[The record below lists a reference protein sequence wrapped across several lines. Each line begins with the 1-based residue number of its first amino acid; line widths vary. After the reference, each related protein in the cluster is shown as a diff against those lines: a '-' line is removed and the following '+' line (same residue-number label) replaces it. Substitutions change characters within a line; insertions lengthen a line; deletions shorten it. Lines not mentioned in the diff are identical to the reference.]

1 MLILGIKILG
11 GIRMKKILLLVF
23 VTLSVLMCS
32 EKKEEVKKEVAK
44 VVEKKGSDFEIISQY
59 RAVGYVNAWQSFTI
73 TILECKFG
81 D

>member
-23 VTLSVLMCS
+23 VALSVFGATGKRIR
-32 EKKEEVKKEVAK
+32 KK
-44 VVEKKGSDFEIISQY
+44 
-59 RAVGYVNAWQSFTI
+59 VNNENIYF
-73 TILECKFG
+73 